1 MPEILVILLSIMA
14 VALTIAALYGLW
26 LLRKMLIV
34 SKKLDYLVE
43 DITYKSEMLSPLI
56 DSLLKL
62 ASYIDV
68 MEIIVKQ
75 NSEDFKHV
83 IDNNRPSI
91 NRIRTQLEKIID
103 EK

>member
-14 VALTIAALYGLW
+14 VALTLAALYGLW

-75 NSEDFKHV
+75 NSEDFKRV